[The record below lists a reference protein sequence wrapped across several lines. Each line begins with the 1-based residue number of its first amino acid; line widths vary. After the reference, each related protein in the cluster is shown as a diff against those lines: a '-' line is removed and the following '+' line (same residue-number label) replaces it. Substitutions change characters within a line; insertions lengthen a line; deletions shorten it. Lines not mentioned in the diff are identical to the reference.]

1 MGFVMYLRLYGVA
14 LLGIIF
20 SFMLIRQCLKPCFID
35 PDKVMRG
42 IYADKI
48 VHHMNTINHIGRI
61 CAVIFTIALTIL
73 FIVPAIVDTVHIIR
87 NEYVYEIVET
97 TSDWDRNS
105 YDSKYG
111 HTQFILHTEFIY
123 DPELE
128 EIHYVPENELS
139 QTTET
144 LDIAIT
150 GHEKGNYY
158 LVRYLPY
165 STYGEVILVIDDIE
179 QYKT

>member
-1 MGFVMYLRLYGVA
+1 MYLRLYGVA

-20 SFMLIRQCLKPCFID
+20 SFMLIRQCLKPSFIN

-48 VHHMNTINHIGRI
+48 VRHMNTINHIGRI
-61 CAVIFTIALTIL
+61 CAVILTIALTVL
-73 FIVPAIVDTVHIIR
+73 FIVPAIVDTVHINR

-97 TSDWDRNS
+97 TSDWNRNS
-105 YDSKYG
+105 YNSKYG
-111 HTQFILHTEFIY
+111 HIQFILHTEFIY

-128 EIHYVPENELS
+128 EIRYVPENELS

-144 LDIAIT
+144 PDIAIT
-150 GHEKGNYY
+150 DYEKGNYY

-165 STYGEVILVIDDIE
+165 LTYGEVILVIDDIE